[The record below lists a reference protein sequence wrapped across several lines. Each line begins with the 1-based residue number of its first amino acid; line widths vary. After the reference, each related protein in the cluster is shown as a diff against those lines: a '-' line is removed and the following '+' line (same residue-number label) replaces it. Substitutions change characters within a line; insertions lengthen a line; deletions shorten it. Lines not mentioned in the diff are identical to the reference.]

1 MFDIYDDEDV
11 KQGLPLYAKFKVK
24 CSEPIFDQ
32 DTGDQCGWYV
42 YCTNPMGLELVF
54 PIEEFE
60 PEIGTEFS
68 IRFDWGD
75 E

>member
-1 MFDIYDDEDV
+1 MINIYDDEDV
-11 KQGLPLYAKFKVK
+11 KMGWPLYMKFKVVNA
-24 CSEPIFDQ
+24 EPVFDQ

-42 YCTNPMGLELVF
+42 YCRCPIGSEFWF
-54 PIEEFE
+54 PTEEE
-60 PEIGTEFS
+60 PPEKGTEFS